1 MGVPEDGGTDD
12 RIECQYCGHKF
23 AADRFP
29 VHEGICARAQ
39 KKRRVFDAKKQRLRG
54 TEAAGYQRSAQQKPE
69 RKQPEM
75 IGGKP
80 KYKVEHE
87 NLVKALRA
95 ARQMTAYEDARAA
108 GKKVGPPPKM
118 PVLQEVPD
126 DRITCPICGIKL
138 GQVQYERH
146 RAQGACSSAGVI
158 HTAAR
163 RKEMGPLMRGGRGG
177 RR

>member
-1 MGVPEDGGTDD
+1 MAIAEEGSTDD
-12 RIECQYCGHKF
+12 RIECQYCGHRF
-23 AADRFP
+23 APDRFP
-29 VHEGICARAQ
+29 VHEPICARAQ

-54 TEAAGYQRSAQQKPE
+54 TEAAGYQRAAAKPE
-69 RKQPEM
+69 KRQVEM

-108 GKKVGPPPKM
+108 GKRVGPPPKM
-118 PVLQEVPD
+118 PTFQEVPD
-126 DRITCPICGIKL
+126 DRVQCPICGIKL

-146 RAQGACSSAGVI
+146 RRSGACSAGGPI
-158 HTAAR
+158 HTAT
-163 RKEMGPLMRGGRGG
+163 RKKAMGPLMRGRGAGR
-177 RR
+177 